1 MTNRDY
7 QYIEESLLR
16 LLVLL
21 SVVFTD
27 SERSEVQEFIDVGE
41 YGIALETLVDIVLE
55 EDKQIPDKVLMLVD
69 ELSDVMELDKAVFEE
84 KLRGHVIDSRS

>member
-27 SERSEVQEFIDVGE
+27 AERSEVQEFIDVGE
-41 YGIALETLVDIVLE
+41 YGLALETLVDIVVE
-55 EDKQIPDKVLMLVD
+55 EDKQIPSKVLMLVD

-84 KLRGHVIDSRS
+84 KLRGHVIDS